1 MKPLHSLMIA
11 ASAFVFVPGLA
22 QGQADFPNKPVRM
35 VIGFPPGGPTDIIGR
50 AMALKMPEASGQQ
63 MIIDNRGGANGIVGA
78 ELVAKSPADGYTA
91 YFATMGVLLAP
102 IILPKVPVN
111 LMRDFVPV
119 TLAATV
125 PMVLVVHPSLPV
137 KTAKE
142 LVALA
147 KARPREI
154 AYSSSG
160 NASMGNLSME
170 SFKLA
175 AGIDILHVPYKGA
188 APSVLNLVGG
198 HVQTAVLALPPLLP
212 QIREGKVRALAVTSP
227 KRSPTVPDVPTIE
240 QAGFPQARADNWFG
254 VLLPKDTPRPVAGR
268 LHEVLTRS
276 LTHPDT
282 KAYLDKQ
289 GAEIIASSPEAF
301 AEFLKAEY
309 VKWEKVIH
317 KTGIKAE

>member
-1 MKPLHSLMIA
+1 MKTLHSVMIA
-11 ASAFVFVPGLA
+11 ASALLVPGLA
-22 QGQADFPNKPVRM
+22 PAQTDFPSKPIRM

-102 IILPKVPVN
+102 IILPKVSVN
-111 LMRDFVPV
+111 LQRDFVPV

-254 VLLPKDTPRPVAGR
+254 VLLPKDTPRTVANR
-268 LHEVLTRS
+268 LHEVLTKS
-276 LTHPDT
+276 LIHPET

-289 GAEIIASSPEAF
+289 GAEIIASNPEAF
-301 AEFLKAEY
+301 AEFLKTEY
-309 VKWEKVIH
+309 AKWEKVIH

>member
-1 MKPLHSLMIA
+1 MKLILRLMFA
-11 ASAFVFVPGLA
+11 VFISNLPGLVQA
-22 QGQADFPNKPVRM
+22 QADFPSKPVRM

-111 LMRDFVPV
+111 LQRDFVPV

-147 KARPREI
+147 KVRPREI

-227 KRSPTVPDVPTIE
+227 KRSPTLPDVPTIE
-240 QAGFPQARADNWFG
+240 QAGYPQARADNWFG
-254 VLLPKDTPRPVAGR
+254 VLLPKDTPKHAVIR
-268 LHEVLTRS
+268 LQEVLTKS
-276 LTHPDT
+276 LTHTET
-282 KAYLDKQ
+282 KVYLDKQ
-289 GAEIIASSPEAF
+289 GAEIIASNPEVF
-301 AEFLKAEY
+301 AEFLRTEY
-309 VKWEKVIH
+309 IKWEKVIH

>member
-1 MKPLHSLMIA
+1 MKPIHRLIA
-11 ASAFVFVPGLA
+11 AALIAGAATAAPA
-22 QGQADFPNKPVRM
+22 QTDFPNRPIRM

-102 IILPKVPVN
+102 IILPK
-111 LMRDFVPV
+111 LSFDLLRDFAPV
-119 TLAATV
+119 TFAATV

-147 KARPREI
+147 KSKPREI
-154 AYSSSG
+154 SYSSSG

-175 AGIDILHVPYKGA
+175 AGIDLLHVPYKGA

-198 HVQTAVLALPPLLP
+198 HVQAAVLALPPLLP
-212 QIREGKVRALAVTSP
+212 QIRDGKVRALAVTSP

-254 VLLPKDTPRPVAGR
+254 VLVPKDTPKNTVGR
-268 LHEVLTRS
+268 LHDVLTRS
-276 LTHPDT
+276 LTYPET
-282 KAYLDKQ
+282 RAYLDKQ
-289 GAEIIASSPEAF
+289 GAEIIASQPEQF
-301 AEFLKAEY
+301 AEFLRSEY

>member
-1 MKPLHSLMIA
+1 MNPSKKMLVAAVFFFGVSGPAHS
-11 ASAFVFVPGLA
+11 
-22 QGQADFPNKPVRM
+22 QADFPNRSIRM

-50 AMALKMPEASGQQ
+50 ALAIKMPEASGQQ
-63 MIIDNRGGANGIVGA
+63 MIVDNRGGANGIVGA
-78 ELVAKSPADGYTA
+78 ELVVKSPADGYTI

-102 IILPKVPVN
+102 IILPK
-111 LMRDFVPV
+111 LSFDLLRDFAPV
-119 TLAATV
+119 TLIATV
-125 PMVLVVHPSLPV
+125 PMVLVVHPSLPA

-147 KARPREI
+147 KSKPGAI

-175 AGIDILHVPYKGA
+175 AGIDLLHVPYKGA
-188 APSVLNLVGG
+188 SPSVLNLVGG
-198 HVQTAVLALPPLLP
+198 QVQAAVLALPPLLP
-212 QIREGKVRALAVTSP
+212 QIRERKVRALAVTTA
-227 KRSPTVPDVPTIE
+227 KRSPTIPDVPTIE

-254 VLLPKDTPRPVAGR
+254 VLVPKDTPKNTVAR
-268 LHEVLTRS
+268 LHEILTKS
-276 LTHPDT
+276 LNHPDT

-289 GAEIIASSPEAF
+289 GADIVASQPEQF
-301 AEFLKAEY
+301 AEFLRSEF

-317 KTGIKAE
+317 KTGIRAE